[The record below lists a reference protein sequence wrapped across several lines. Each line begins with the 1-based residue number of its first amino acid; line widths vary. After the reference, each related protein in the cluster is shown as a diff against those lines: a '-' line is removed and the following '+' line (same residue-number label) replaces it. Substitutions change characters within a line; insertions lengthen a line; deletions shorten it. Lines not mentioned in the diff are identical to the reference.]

1 MKPFFAIIISFRGI
15 VSVVCVRRPFPAAFP
30 QQVSSIFIMNS
41 LLINCRL
48 FKINS
53 YNLTECWCSVCS
65 VTSGPAGLGSWW
77 TWCFCSLH
85 REMLQLCWWE
95 RGCTEDI
102 EAVVRTRWVGID
114 PEVVSSSGVS

>member
-53 YNLTECWCSVCS
+53 YNLTECWRRCVLSARAPALPQGQDAVQERPGRGAQPHS
-65 VTSGPAGLGSWW
+65 ETWSLADPNSHRVLRDGGAGTDPAGPS
-77 TWCFCSLH
+77 
-85 REMLQLCWWE
+85 
-95 RGCTEDI
+95 
-102 EAVVRTRWVGID
+102 
-114 PEVVSSSGVS
+114 